1 MKNKYRA
8 NCGEK
13 IKRIIHII
21 EILYAAKPINT
32 LEIAKKF
39 GVSKRTIE
47 RDVAIIRK
55 NMVNYDKIKSASY
68 DVKSGNAMIKNTLLN
83 FAKALGKDFY
93 KKALELFSNLKKEK
107 TLEIIPLKP
116 KLREEKGL
124 YSDMIDKIREA
135 VEKAVKINL
144 EYCKVNGITEN
155 KIITPCAVLYYDNY
169 LYLYGFIGDD
179 ENKKRT
185 FRFDRIKNIELL
197 TEDHGVFVYD
207 IKELSEIS
215 NVWAL
220 SENENIIKIKLKA
233 FGWAYDFFKNFNV
246 LKNQKIKEDNS
257 KYLVLEGEVS
267 NIHEVLPYVMR
278 FAPYLEVI
286 KGKEILDEA
295 KKRMKE
301 FLNKNK
307 IK

>member
-8 NCGEK
+8 NCSEK

-47 RDVAIIRK
+47 RDIQIIKK

-93 KKALELFSNLKKEK
+93 KKALELFSNLKKVK

-116 KLREEKGL
+116 KLREERGL
-124 YSDMIDKIREA
+124 YSDMIEKIREA
-135 VEKAVKINL
+135 VERAAKINL
-144 EYCKVNGITEN
+144 EYSKSDGIIE
-155 KIITPCAVLYYDNY
+155 KKSVTPCAVLYYDNY
-169 LYLYGFIGDD
+169 LYLYGFIEGDQ
-179 ENKKRT
+179 NKKRT
-185 FRFDRIKNIELL
+185 FRFDRIKKVEITEETSIFTYNIN
-197 TEDHGVFVYD
+197 
-207 IKELSEIS
+207 ELSEIS
-215 NVWAL
+215 NIWAL
-220 SENENIIKIKLKA
+220 SENEKVIKVELKA
-233 FGWAYDFFKNFNV
+233 WGWAYDFFKNFNV
-246 LKNQKIKEDNS
+246 LKNQTIKEDNS

-286 KGKEILDEA
+286 KGKEILAEA

-301 FLNKNK
+301 FLNKHK
-307 IK
+307 TK

>member
-8 NCGEK
+8 NCSEK

-47 RDVAIIRK
+47 RDIQIIKK

-93 KKALELFSNLKKEK
+93 KKALELFSNLKKVK

-116 KLREEKGL
+116 KLREERGL
-124 YSDMIDKIREA
+124 YSDMIEKIREA
-135 VEKAVKINL
+135 VERAAKINL
-144 EYCKVNGITEN
+144 EYSKSDGIIE
-155 KIITPCAVLYYDNY
+155 KKSVTPCAVLYYDNY

-185 FRFDRIKNIELL
+185 FRFDRIKSLKL
-197 TEDHGVFVYD
+197 TEDTAVSTYN

-220 SENENIIKIKLKA
+220 SENEDVIKVKLKA

-246 LKNQKIKEDNS
+246 LRNQEIEKDDNNS
-257 KYLVLEGEVS
+257 LVLSGEVS
-267 NIHEVLPYVMR
+267 NINEILPYVMR
-278 FAPYLEVI
+278 FAPYLEVVE
-286 KGKEILDEA
+286 GKEILDEA